1 MSYNPLK
8 LDGIELI
15 NIFNKDGEQTLATS
29 GDQGVTITGPSI
41 INSSL
46 TVNSGNNRIKFWEG
60 ENSIAQIGLRDSG
73 TNEIYLLNLNL
84 IILPPSLLFKA

>member
-15 NIFNKDGEQTLATS
+15 NIFNKDGEQTLATG
-29 GDQGVTITGPSI
+29 GDQGIIVTGPST

-46 TVNSGNNRIKFWEG
+46 TINPGNNRI
-60 ENSIAQIGLRDSG
+60 S
-73 TNEIYLLNLNL
+73 
-84 IILPPSLLFKA
+84 